1 MNIARF
7 LRNDRV
13 QWGIIEGEEVRALQ
27 GSVFGSPSPGR
38 ALGSLSEVRL
48 LAPIDT
54 RANKVVAAAANY
66 GEPDGRDGP
75 GIFLKQPGTVVAH
88 NEPIV
93 YPRSCRSVI
102 HEAELG
108 IVIGRSARHVSAS
121 DALDYVFG
129 YTCVND
135 VSASEMTT
143 SDVGRGTSMRVK
155 HFDTFCPIGP
165 WITTGLDGDNLRI
178 QCRVNGDTHVDGS
191 TGDMVWGVARTRELD
206 VRSDDAESRRHHS
219 RRVPGSGRDKRRRQR
234 GGGTGGHRHT
244 QKPGGSRLLAQT
256 PSNCPRDDGNQDAR
270 R

>member
-7 LRNDRV
+7 LSNDRV

-38 ALGSLSEVRL
+38 SLGSLSEVRL

-93 YPRSCRSVI
+93 YPRVCRSVI

-135 VSASEMTT
+135 VSASEMAT

-165 WITTGLDGDNLRI
+165 WITTGLDGDNLGI
-178 QCRVNGDTHVDGS
+178 KCRVNGETHVDGS
-191 TGDMVWGVARTRELD
+191 TSDMVWGVAEL
-206 VRSDDAESRRHHS
+206 VSWMSE
-219 RRVPGSGRDKRRRQR
+219 VMTLNPGDII
-234 GGGTGGHRHT
+234 
-244 QKPGGSRLLAQT
+244 PGG
-256 PSNCPRDDGNQDAR
+256 CPGVGEINVGDSIEVELEGIGILRNPVVSDY
-270 R
+270 

>member
-13 QWGIIEGEEVRALQ
+13 RWGIIEGEEVRALK
-27 GSVFGSPSPGR
+27 GGLFRSPRPGR
-38 ALGSLSEVRL
+38 VLCSLSEVRL

-54 RANKVVAAAANY
+54 RTNKVVAAAANY

-93 YPRSCRSVI
+93 YPRTCRSVI

-108 IVIGRSARHVSAS
+108 IVIGRSARHVGVS

-191 TGDMVWGVARTRELD
+191 TADMIWGVAEL
-206 VRSDDAESRRHHS
+206 VSWMSE
-219 RRVPGSGRDKRRRQR
+219 VMTLNPGDIIPAGCPGVGEINVGDSIEVELEDI
-234 GGGTGGHRHT
+234 GTLRN
-244 QKPGGSRLLAQT
+244 PVVA
-256 PSNCPRDDGNQDAR
+256 DF
-270 R
+270 

>member
-7 LRNDRV
+7 LLNDRV
-13 QWGIIEGEEVRALQ
+13 RWGVIEGEDVRALK
-27 GSVFGSPSPGR
+27 GGLFRSPRPGR
-38 ALGSLSEVRL
+38 VLCSLSEVRL

-54 RANKVVAAAANY
+54 RKNKIVAAAANY
-66 GEPDGRDGP
+66 GEPDERDGP

-88 NEPIV
+88 NEPII
-93 YPRSCRSVI
+93 YPRVCRSVI

-108 IVIGRSARHVSAS
+108 IVIGRSARRVSAS

-135 VSASEMTT
+135 VSASEMAT

-165 WITTGLDGDNLRI
+165 WITTGLDGDGLRI

-191 TGDMVWGVARTRELD
+191 TADMIWGVAEL
-206 VRSDDAESRRHHS
+206 VSWMSE
-219 RRVPGSGRDKRRRQR
+219 VMTLNPGDII
-234 GGGTGGHRHT
+234 
-244 QKPGGSRLLAQT
+244 PGG
-256 PSNCPRDDGNQDAR
+256 CPGVSEINVGDSVEVEVEGIGILRNPVVSDF
-270 R
+270 